1 MKRRPRVPPPVPP
14 SGAIATYAKAI
25 REIEREVDAGIRAV
39 FERETGVRFD
49 GPADGGYPS
58 LDSDVVRRIVQA
70 ITRLARRAIRRTDL
84 VRVLRTVAE
93 RTDQNAARNLARQ
106 LETAGVQGIAIPT
119 AGKEE
124 FASIVDVFRDDQL
137 RLIQSLSFEK
147 VQRVRKVLDAN
158 RGARV
163 EDVAKRIRIETG
175 AERSKAQLIARDQVL
190 KLNASVTWMKHTA
203 AGITEYEWST
213 SGDERVRPGHRRL
226 DGKRFKYAN
235 PPVVDESGRTAH
247 PGQDYRCRCVA
258 LLLIPGVD

>member
-1 MKRRPRVPPPVPP
+1 MKRRTRVPPPVPP

-25 REIEREVDAGIRAV
+25 RTIERTINDGVRAA
-39 FERETGVRFD
+39 FERETGVRLD
-49 GPADGGYPS
+49 GPADGGFPT
-58 LDSDVVRRIVQA
+58 LDNDVVRRIVQT
-70 ITRLARRAIRRTDL
+70 ITKLARRTIRRTDL
-84 VRVLRTVAE
+84 VRVLRAVAE
-93 RTDQNAARNLARQ
+93 RTDQNAQRNLVRQ
-106 LETAGVQGIAIPT
+106 LEVQGISIPT

-137 RLIQSLSFEK
+137 RLIQSLAFEK

-213 SGDERVRPGHRRL
+213 SGDERVRQGHARL
-226 DGKRFKYAN
+226 NGRRFKYAD

-247 PGQDYRCRCVA
+247 PGQDYRCRCLA
-258 LLLIPGVD
+258 IPLIPGID